1 MNMRQGIVVAVAGK
15 PCRRRSGLIA
25 ACVALPL
32 LLVGVAATTRAV
44 LDLDLW
50 RHSGQ
55 RARDL
60 LASPAATAQDRQH
73 AITAIQLDAM
83 ADVDALQEAARRDDE
98 AGRLARVA
106 LLRIAERSR

>member
-1 MNMRQGIVVAVAGK
+1 MRHGIVVAVAGK
-15 PCRRRSGLIA
+15 PRRRRGTLIA
-25 ACVALPL
+25 ACLALPV

-60 LASPAATAQDRQH
+60 LSAPASTNLERQH
-73 AITAIQLDAM
+73 AITAVQLDAL
-83 ADVDALQEAARRDDE
+83 AGVDALQAVAKRDDDD
-98 AGRLARVA
+98 GRLARVA
-106 LLRIAERSR
+106 LLRIAERAR